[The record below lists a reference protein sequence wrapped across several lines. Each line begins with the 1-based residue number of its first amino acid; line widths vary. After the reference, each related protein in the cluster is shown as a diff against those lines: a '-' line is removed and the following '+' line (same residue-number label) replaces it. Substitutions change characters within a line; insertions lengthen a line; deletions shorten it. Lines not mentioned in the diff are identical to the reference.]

1 MINEEIR
8 TKGKR
13 IGEVYYLFILFTTRQ
28 SHPLLNEIVLNKK
41 ISLVHGIEELSK
53 INDSFNEIMDDL
65 LLTYELYHNLMDE
78 QAFVR
83 ETMTL
88 PLVEENVLQN
98 MVRTVELNEKIR
110 QEDLE
115 AFLRLLRRNVSN
127 KPKKSGRSTGSSKKK
142 AEEQQK
148 STVFTTISHYG
159 YFSVALLIFLAVG
172 VFAGATFGSQDKA
185 MSQNDSKLEKQ
196 LTQLQ
201 EQVNEQPQ
209 VDVIARFFLSSLYS
223 GEEND
228 LSVKKQVR
236 KYVTD
241 EIIEE
246 IKGSKEQ
253 VRTLFLW
260 ESKKV
265 GKQWI
270 LTYVVTLKSAKE
282 ETRIRQIK
290 VTMEKKTTS
299 YRVIELPKEKEFFI
313 NE

>member
-1 MINEEIR
+1 MCC
-8 TKGKR
+8 
-13 IGEVYYLFILFTTRQ
+13 LFILFTTSQ
-28 SHPLLNEIVLNKK
+28 NHPLLNEVVLNKK
-41 ISLVHGIEELSK
+41 ISLTHGIEELSK
-53 INDSFNEIMDDL
+53 VNDSFTETMDNL

-88 PLVEENVLQN
+88 PVIEETILQN
-98 MVRTVELNEKIR
+98 MVRAVELNEEIR
-110 QEDLE
+110 QEDLD
-115 AFLRLLRRNVSN
+115 AFLRLFRRNVSN
-127 KPKKSGRSTGSSKKK
+127 QPKKVGRATGLSKKK
-142 AEEQQK
+142 EEKQLK
-148 STVFTTISHYG
+148 STVFTTIFRYS
-159 YFSVALLIFLAVG
+159 YFSVALLVFLTIG
-172 VFAGATFGSQDKA
+172 IFAGATFSSQKTT
-185 MSQNDSKLEKQ
+185 SQNDSKLEER
-196 LTQLQ
+196 LIRLQ
-201 EQVNEQPQ
+201 EQTNEQPQ
-209 VDVIARFFLSSLYS
+209 VDVVARFFLSSLYS

-228 LSVKKQVR
+228 KATQKQVR

-241 EIIEE
+241 EVIEE

-260 ESKKV
+260 EAKKE
-265 GKQWI
+265 GKQWF

-282 ETRIRQIK
+282 ETSIRQIK

>member
-1 MINEEIR
+1 MFF
-8 TKGKR
+8 
-13 IGEVYYLFILFTTRQ
+13 LFILFTTRQ
-28 SHPLLNEIVLNKK
+28 SHPLLNEVVLNKK

-53 INDSFNEIMDDL
+53 INDSFTETMDAL
-65 LLTYELYHNLMDE
+65 QLTYELYHNLMDE

-83 ETMTL
+83 ETLTL
-88 PLVEENVLQN
+88 PVVKETILQN
-98 MVRTVELNEKIR
+98 MVRTVELNEEIR
-110 QEDLE
+110 QEDLD
-115 AFLRLLRRNVSN
+115 AFLRLFRRNVSN
-127 KPKKSGRSTGSSKKK
+127 KPKKIGRATGFSKKK
-142 AEEQQK
+142 AETQPK
-148 STVFTTISHYG
+148 ATVFTTISHYG
-159 YFSVALLIFLAVG
+159 YFSVALLVFLAVG

-185 MSQNDSKLEKQ
+185 MNQNDSKLEKQ

-228 LSVKKQVR
+228 LSAKKQVR

-241 EIIEE
+241 EVIEE
-246 IKGSKEQ
+246 VKGTKEQ

-260 ESKKV
+260 NSKKE

-282 ETRIRQIK
+282 ETSIRQIN